1 MSLRLRFLNRY
12 LRAVEKP
19 LLERGDPEEIRR
31 KFEIKATWLFP
42 HPMGTTYEAGA
53 LGEVPVLWARAPG
66 ARRDR
71 TLFYLHGG
79 GYVYGSA
86 RSHRKM
92 LARLSQLTGWQA
104 CLVDYRLAPEHPFPA
119 QFEDA
124 VAAFEALD
132 TPAVIGGDS
141 AGGGL
146 ALALHAAK
154 QGALGCF
161 ALSPLTDLTFS
172 GDSFDRNAARD
183 VLLPVSRVAE
193 LTKMVMQGAP
203 ATDPRIS
210 PLYADFTGAAP
221 VWMCCGDTE
230 ILLDD
235 TRRMTGRLREQGVEA
250 TEVIAPDHP
259 HVWPYFQGHIPEAM
273 TTLKALAGWIRSLD
287 AG

>member
-1 MSLRLRFLNRY
+1 MSLRLRVLNRY

-31 KFEIKATWLFP
+31 KFEVKATWLFP
-42 HPMGTTYEAGA
+42 QPPGTTYEPGT
-53 LGEVPVLWARAPG
+53 LGGVPVLWARAPG
-66 ARRDR
+66 ARRDA

-79 GYVYGSA
+79 GYVYGSS

-124 VAAFEALD
+124 LAAFGALD

-146 ALALHAAK
+146 ALSLHAATRD
-154 QGALGCF
+154 ALGCF

-172 GDSFDRNAARD
+172 GASFHRNAARD

-193 LTKMVMQGAP
+193 LTDMVMRGAP
-203 ATDPRIS
+203 AADPRIS
-210 PLYADFTGAAP
+210 PLFADFTGAAP
-221 VWMCCGDTE
+221 VWLCAGDTE
-230 ILLDD
+230 VLLDD
-235 TRRMTGRLREQGVEA
+235 TRRMAEALDRQGVPVTA
-250 TEVIAPDHP
+250 VIEPDHP
-259 HVWPYFQGHIPEAM
+259 HIWPYFQGHIPEAM
-273 TTLKALAGWIRSLD
+273 QTLRQLSTWITSLSPR
-287 AG
+287 